1 MTVLSPRRRLSIDRL
16 RADPAPLVADEE
28 RPAMGRLCTW
38 NLGVLAEEAR
48 ALSNGL
54 MFWDAEPSLDLE
66 AFKRLAL
73 GRGKPLGKEDGFF

>member
-1 MTVLSPRRRLSIDRL
+1 
-16 RADPAPLVADEE
+16 
-28 RPAMGRLCTW
+28 MGRLCTW